1 MAPKIYFQ
9 STHIPGLWIHK
20 WHPILFSLVIDDFG
34 VKYVGKGN
42 SEQLISSIRK
52 FYPVPED
59 WTGSL
64 YCGITLKWYCQKRT
78 VDISIPGY
86 VAAAL
91 YKYQHKP
98 AQRPQHSP
106 HKWERPSYEARQKMA
121 RKEDTPP
128 LITKEDKTHIQ
139 KNCGHINILCQG
151 SETQNDGNI
160 RINFCEPS

>member
-1 MAPKIYFQ
+1 M
-9 STHIPGLWIHK
+9 
-20 WHPILFSLVIDDFG
+20 
-34 VKYVGKGN
+34 
-42 SEQLISSIRK
+42 
-52 FYPVPED
+52 
-59 WTGSL
+59 
-64 YCGITLKWYCQKRT
+64 
-78 VDISIPGY
+78 DISIPGY

-139 KNCGHINILCQG
+139 KIVGTLIYYAREVKPKMMVTLG
-151 SETQNDGNI
+151 SISVNQAKSNETTAQSI
-160 RINFCEPS
+160 KQLLY